1 MSVRATFGSMMR
13 QFVAALL
20 LPFLMVRP
28 AFAQPGQPFV
38 TDIRFERSLGDL
50 RVGRMLQAPD
60 RSMLLCTE
68 RGIVTFDGALWELI
82 ATPSAPST
90 MTISNDGRVIVGMR
104 TGAAELV
111 LSDSGVFRFKNLLP
125 GTYTDAIH
133 QILVSDDRLFLIND
147 ARILIV
153 DAATNALIDSLEFGD
168 RVFSG
173 AFLQFGVL
181 HLFFYQEGLFSFQN
195 GKLTPIGNYARLAEH
210 QLLFDLSAP
219 NGTYLCFDNGDL
231 YLSDG
236 IKMSRIDG
244 ELRDFLRAN
253 RVSDGILLN
262 DSLMAFSTLAGGA
275 LVVERGSYAI
285 LHPLDYGTGL
295 PDNEITALGRDDN
308 GGLWMAYGAGLSR
321 LDLLQPI
328 SRYHNYPGLKGVVAT
343 TAMHE
348 GKLYVGTGSGVFV
361 LTETR
366 DRTELQRMV
375 RERAEEASMPVPE
388 PVRQRP
394 EPIQQPV
401 EPTPTEQDEQA
412 ELIARFEE
420 NPSEVKK
427 ELSRKELRELRKTIK
442 QQKRNKASETVSE
455 TEDEQE
461 TQEKLP
467 EAVPQEEKVTT
478 QVARPA
484 PAPATKSVAR
494 ESMKQILGS
503 RTGEQVSHVF
513 RKVKGIDLKCRQLA
527 VVGGKLLA
535 ATPNGVYEV
544 KGESA
549 VSVLSDV
556 YVNHI
561 GSGLDGNTA
570 LVATMSGPLTLSGKG
585 GKWSHE
591 WVDETFKVNV
601 YNVVETEQGTLWAG
615 AANMAIRY
623 IRNSEGYVVKEFAIE
638 GERLDRVLVVG
649 LDGVAHLLLPD
660 KVLKVEGDAVVQ
672 ASIHGLDHSNERL
685 EYLLGDRGEVWVHAG
700 PVWHVLNA
708 VGAERLLGFLPIFED
723 VRHLSLDDNGRLFV
737 VDESFEVYSVHVP
750 QGRTDGTPFS
760 VFIRRATTDDSRPF
774 GLGELV
780 VRPGEN
786 SLTFHLSAPF
796 YLKSMATEYQY
807 MVEGLRDSWSRWHSS
822 PTIEIPFLPPGNYVL
837 QVRARNVLGEM
848 SEVRSLQFTVLK
860 PFWQRWYAILAYI
873 LALVGLVVAIIK
885 ARERSLRETQRELEE
900 KVQERTMD
908 LAKEKELTEKLLLNI
923 LPKETA
929 DELQKRGKATARH
942 YNQVSVLFTDFKGF
956 TRFAESTRPEDLVN
970 ELDRCFIAFDD
981 IIGKYHLEKIKTIGD
996 AYMCAGGVP
1005 IRNTNN
1011 AVAIVLAALEIRD
1024 FMKMLQAEKE
1034 ANGERFWEIR
1044 IGIHT
1049 GPLTAG
1055 VVGKKK
1061 FAYDIWGDTVNTASR
1076 MESCSEPGK
1085 VNIST
1090 STYELV
1096 KQFFDC
1102 THRGKID
1109 AKGKGLVEMYFVN
1122 GIKAEYSVGGDGVTP
1137 TPELLR
1143 SAD

>member
-1 MSVRATFGSMMR
+1 MR
-13 QFVAALL
+13 HLSAALL
-20 LPFLMVRP
+20 LALLMLKS

-68 RGIVTFDGALWELI
+68 RGIVSFDGALWELI

-90 MTISNDGRVIVGMR
+90 MTMAKDGRVIVGMR
-104 TGAAELV
+104 SGAAELV
-111 LSDSGVFRFKNLLP
+111 LTDSGVYRFNTLLP
-125 GTYTDAIH
+125 VTYTDAIH
-133 QILVSDDRLFLIND
+133 QILVSDDRFFLIND
-147 ARILIV
+147 ARILV
-153 DAATNALIDSLEFGD
+153 LDAATNAVIDSLEFGE

-173 AFLQFGVL
+173 AFLQFGEL

-285 LHPLDYGTGL
+285 RHPLDYGTGL

-361 LTETR
+361 LSETN
-366 DRTELQRMV
+366 DRTEVQRMV
-375 RERAEEASMPVPE
+375 RERAEESSMPIPP
-388 PVRQRP
+388 PVRQSP
-394 EPIQQPV
+394 EPIPQSA
-401 EPTPTEQDEQA
+401 EPTPTERDEQA
-412 ELIARFEE
+412 ELIARFQE
-420 NPSEVKK
+420 NPAEVKK

-442 QQKRNKASETVSE
+442 QRKRNKGSE
-455 TEDEQE
+455 TETEAEDSEQE
-461 TQEKLP
+461 TTEDQPVNALETEQNEQTEQKAATTSRP
-467 EAVPQEEKVTT
+467 SAVKPRKRVTDP
-478 QVARPA
+478 RSNPA
-484 PAPATKSVAR
+484 
-494 ESMKQILGS
+494 
-503 RTGEQVSHVF
+503 VSHVF
-513 RKVKGIDLKCRQLA
+513 RKVKGLDLKCRQLA
-527 VVGGKLLA
+527 VVAGRLLA
-535 ATPNGVYEV
+535 ATPDGVFEV
-544 KGESA
+544 KGENA
-549 VSVLSDV
+549 VSIVPGI

-561 GSGLDGNTA
+561 SSAIDGSTA
-570 LVATMSGPLTLSGKG
+570 LVATMSGPVTLSGKG
-585 GKWSHE
+585 GKWSYE

-601 YNVVETEQGTLWAG
+601 YNVVETEAGTLWAG
-615 AANMAIRY
+615 AANMAVRY
-623 IRNSEGYVVKEFAIE
+623 TKDGEGYAVKEFVIE
-638 GERLDRVLVVG
+638 GDRLDRVLVVG
-649 LDGVAHLLLPD
+649 LDGVAHLLLPE
-660 KVLKVEGDAVVQ
+660 KVFKVVGDDIVP
-672 ASIHGLDHSNERL
+672 ASIPDIDHSERL
-685 EYLLGDRGEVWVHAG
+685 KYLLGDRGEVWVHAG

-708 VGAERLLGFLPIFED
+708 KGAQRLLGFLPIFED
-723 VRHLSLDDNGRLFV
+723 VRHLSLDDKGRLFV
-737 VDESFEVYSVHVP
+737 VDESVEVYSVHVP
-750 QGRTDGTPFS
+750 QGRTEGTPFS

-822 PTIEIPFLPPGNYVL
+822 PTIEIPFLPPGDYVL

-1011 AVAIVLAALEIRD
+1011 AVAIILAALEIRD
-1024 FMKMLQAEKE
+1024 FMKRLQVEKQ

-1085 VNIST
+1085 VNISA

-1096 KQFFDC
+1096 KQYFEC
-1102 THRGKID
+1102 TPRGKID

-1122 GIKAEYSVGGDGVTP
+1122 SIKAEYSVGGDGVTP
-1137 TPELLR
+1137 TSELVR